1 MRDLPAASGK
11 LEYRTFGKTGL
22 KISKVGFGGW
32 QAGMSAWG
40 HDYTDRDARDAIITA
55 HENGIN
61 FFDTAEAYGSGM
73 SEKILGESLKGRE
86 AVIATKLA
94 GYNSSGVE
102 KSIERS
108 IRNLGRTID
117 LYQVHWVPSFYTNL
131 RKLFR
136 TIENSVKAGKIQHIG
151 VSNFP
156 LRYLEM
162 AQNFMEREEIVSDQ
176 VQYSIVHREAE
187 IELLQYCR
195 RNRIELIAWSPLAR
209 GELTG
214 RYFNSRMPFTLS
226 RSLNKFTSGRTLSQ
240 PLKGYLKE
248 QSVSLGVPIPA
259 LAIRYIIS
267 KGILPIPG
275 AKNPLQARQNS
286 EAMDAHIPE
295 ETFSGID
302 SLSMQYATG
311 SLKLLIPRA
320 IPNTLLKI
328 VMSRSI

>member
-1 MRDLPAASGK
+1 VVK
-11 LEYRTFGKTGL
+11 LEYREFGKTGL
-22 KISKVGFGGW
+22 KISKVGFGCW

-40 HDYTDRDARDAIITA
+40 HDYTRRDAGDAIIAA

-61 FFDTAEAYGSGM
+61 FFDTAEAYGSGI
-73 SEKILGESLKGRE
+73 SEKILGESLKGRD
-86 AVIATKLA
+86 AIIATKLA
-94 GYNSSGVE
+94 GYNSSVVE

-108 IRNLGRTID
+108 FRNLGRTID
-117 LYQVHWVPSFYTNL
+117 LYQVHWVPSIYTNL
-131 RKLFR
+131 GRLFR
-136 TIENSVKAGKIQHIG
+136 AIEKSVKAGKVQHIG

-156 LRYLEM
+156 LKYLEK
-162 AQNFMEREEIVSDQ
+162 AQNFMEKEEIVSDQ

-187 IELLQYCR
+187 TELLQYCR
-195 RNRIELIAWSPLAR
+195 KNRIEMIAWSPLAR

-214 RYFNSRMPFTLS
+214 KYFNSRMPFTLS
-226 RSLNKFTSGRTLSQ
+226 RSLNSFTSGHSLSQ
-240 PLKGYLKE
+240 PLKEYLQE
-248 QSVSLGVPIPA
+248 QSASLGVPIPA

-295 ETFSGID
+295 GIFGRID

-320 IPNTLLKI
+320 IPNTLLRI